1 MHKLLSVLKRKTG
14 MSREEFL
21 AYWKDNHSQLAMRII
36 PGLRRYAHNRP
47 VEIPGVESDV
57 DGIAELWFDDL
68 EALENYWA
76 WRQGEGGQEL
86 LRDEV
91 NFSERDKVWI
101 KLFCEELVLKE
112 K

>member
-21 AYWKDNHSQLAMRII
+21 KYWKENHGPLAMRSI
-36 PGLRRYAHNRP
+36 PGLRRYVHNRP

-68 EALENYWA
+68 AALENYWV
-76 WRQGEGGQEL
+76 WRQSEGAQEI

-91 NFSERDKVWI
+91 KLCQRDQGWI